1 MNNSVSAKG
10 FGHAS
15 SGLLLATTLG
25 VAVGTFSA
33 VAEDAFWINTKT
45 DTSAD
50 NHYNSDQYVVG
61 KQWSTAANWLGG
73 VAPVASVDTVRFTNL
88 VENGVGYRV
97 QPIIWSA
104 NQSIAKLIGDPKHPL
119 VGNTGSTT
127 MTIGDASGYDGTLR
141 MLAITVG
148 DPVAGYA
155 FSSSTDVPRFAADGF
170 PQLKV
175 ADAGHTATLKSV
187 YGRGTILKTGA
198 GSIKVL
204 DGSNR
209 AKVRL
214 QGGSLELPGHDY
226 PDELVAGYEGNF
238 DASAPGAL
246 ETVSGDREYVT
257 RWNASNN
264 SQYYFKTTNDV
275 MRPYLRANY
284 ANGKPVV
291 DFGAF
296 KGVEQSPGI
305 GEERWDELGLPAF
318 MEGQKTLS
326 MKSVFFVQ
334 EETSRT
340 NNGAVAFGNR
350 TGTVYYRMYDKLSQ
364 GYVSPTWS
372 GVLSGWY
379 MKDAMQHGDMRV
391 NNMRVPHDH
400 YEPGGLARMMVYSQ
414 SVYAPEAASQNI
426 HLLGSDRYF
435 RFGGVRLGQLVSY
448 NKTLT
453 TEEIR
458 QNNVHLAKK
467 WLGPVAEA
475 VDADVG
481 AVFVTK
487 NANAISVPAEATA
500 VVPSVAG
507 GVDAVNGLV
516 KNGAGTLVLD
526 EVNLETSKITVN
538 GGRIAFRDLV
548 AKTAPADDAPAA
560 EPCFWLKAAND
571 DGTLSDS
578 LVTETVNGTNFVSR
592 WNDCRNNGRYAY
604 VPANYGKCSP
614 DKPYVT
620 ANAANGKPVVDFGL
634 HDDYAA
640 GKIPA
645 MLFNK
650 DGSGSA
656 SYSGVKNA
664 MEAFVMFRHKDA
676 NAYQSWIFTS
686 AAGQEF
692 VNSFAASNP
701 DSKHRILNVQYA
713 DRRTLGADWFR
724 DGRRIDPQDCAVDS
738 DYHVLNFA
746 TFDTLNLEALSIDR
760 WQSYDTRG
768 GGIEVGEYIVF
779 DRILTDA
786 ERRQTEAYLLKK
798 WKNAAHPRT
807 AARKV
812 GTLAFA
818 NGVTPE
824 IGNEGETVIDEI
836 VTTSDTLKLTGSG
849 TVTLTKPLPTC
860 VTKIDAGAVKLVL
873 PTVTVAEQLI
883 REKSIVSF
891 DASATDTMTF
901 DPDAPDRILEWRD
914 ANGKTAYRARNSI
927 YAANKPQLA
936 DVTING
942 KARKAVNLF
951 EFCVTDKADWKDG
964 YASSTNQATAFEIVR
979 ADGSWAKGGV
989 FKMREV
995 HVVMADHD
1003 SANPNWTH
1011 RAITVDTTPS
1021 GQPCY
1026 YRSNAVATGTEYGY
1040 IIRSQYARDV
1050 AYQSWF
1056 ACDGAEIPVSYAK
1069 GSPDCRIRDFDY
1081 HVYSF
1086 SNTNVVEG
1094 AGKDY
1099 TDYAWISTIGAS
1111 KTGGNEIM
1119 FGGKYVCEIVYFA
1132 GPLSDEERAI
1142 VHDHLRK
1149 KWQTADVD
1157 LPKLAVD
1164 EIALKGG
1171 ELDYGES
1178 EIITEA
1184 VSGSGTVRAQSLEL
1198 AEDGELEFTFTDV
1211 DQVGAITVDG
1221 TFVLPA
1227 EFAVRIV
1234 ADPATLKLKAG
1245 SYTLLTADSL
1255 VGAADGASV
1264 TAELANG
1271 RTVRVYKVGNALK
1284 AQVYQPGV
1292 IIIVR

>member
-1 MNNSVSAKG
+1 MSDACKKVSV
-10 FGHAS
+10 
-15 SGLLLATTLG
+15 LLAASLCVTAG
-25 VAVGTFSA
+25 AFSA

-61 KQWSTAANWLGG
+61 KEWKTAANWLGG
-73 VAPVASVDTVRFTNL
+73 VAPAASVDTVRFTNL

-97 QPIIWSA
+97 QPIKWDA
-104 NQSIAKLIGDPKHPL
+104 NQSIARLIGDPKHPL
-119 VGNTGSTT
+119 VGVKSATT
-127 MTIGDASGYDGTLR
+127 MTIGDASDYDGVLR
-141 MLAITVG
+141 ILPDNNQVG
-148 DPVAGYA
+148 NPVAGYA
-155 FSSSTDVPRFAADGF
+155 FSASTDVPRFAADGF

-175 ADAGHTATLKSV
+175 ADAGHRATLKSV

-198 GSIKVL
+198 GAIKIL

-214 QGGSLELPGHDY
+214 EGGSLELPGHDY

-296 KGVEQSPGI
+296 KGVESSPGI
-305 GEERWDELGLPAF
+305 GEERWGELGLPAF

-326 MKSVFFVQ
+326 MKSVFYVQ

-340 NNGAVAFGNR
+340 NNGAVAFGNHG
-350 TGTVYYRMYDKLSQ
+350 GTVFYRMYDNQSQ

-379 MKDAMQHGDMRV
+379 MHVSMQHGDMRV

-414 SVYAPEAASQNI
+414 SEYAPEQSLQYI
-426 HLLGSDRYF
+426 HMLGCDRYY

-458 QNNVHLAKK
+458 QNNAHLAKK

-500 VVPSVAG
+500 IVPSVAG

-538 GGRIAFRDLV
+538 GGKIAFRDLV
-548 AKTAPADDAPAA
+548 AKTAPADNAPAA

-604 VPANYGKCSP
+604 VPAKYGKCSP

-645 MLFNK
+645 MLFNR
-650 DGSGSA
+650 DGSNA
-656 SYSGVKNA
+656 DVAGVQNA

-676 NAYQSWIFTS
+676 DKYQSWIFTS

-692 VNSFAASNP
+692 VNSFSASNP
-701 DSKHRILNVQYA
+701 ASKHRILNFEYG
-713 DRRTLGADWFR
+713 DRRVLGADWFR
-724 DGRRIDPQDCAVDS
+724 DGRRIDPQDCTVDS

-746 TFDTLNLEALSIDR
+746 AFDTLKLEALSIDR

-768 GGIEVGEYIVF
+768 GGIEVCEYIVF

-807 AARKV
+807 AAKKV

-824 IGNEGETVIDEI
+824 VENAGETAIGEI

-849 TVTLTKPLPTC
+849 TVTLTRPLPPC
-860 VTKIDAGAVKLVL
+860 VTKIDAGAVKLVQ
-873 PTVTVAEQLI
+873 PTTSVAMNIIGNKCVLNL
-883 REKSIVSF
+883 
-891 DASATDTMTF
+891 DASRADTMTF
-901 DPDAPDRILEWRD
+901 DLADPTRVLEWRD
-914 ANGKTAYRARNSI
+914 ANGGDYVAVKSHLASNTPQLTDVLINGQPKKSICLFDWCLTPAGKSYSDYQAPTNLATGFDLRKKTAASWS
-927 YAANKPQLA
+927 ATGGFDAQ
-936 DVTING
+936 
-942 KARKAVNLF
+942 
-951 EFCVTDKADWKDG
+951 EF
-964 YASSTNQATAFEIVR
+964 F
-979 ADGSWAKGGV
+979 
-989 FKMREV
+989 
-995 HVVMADHD
+995 VVMADYD
-1003 SANPNWTH
+1003 SANKKATH
-1011 RAITVDTTPS
+1011 RANVYDSAPNDS
-1021 GQPCY
+1021 PCP
-1026 YRSNAVATGTEYGY
+1026 YRETDNTGNIVRLDYG
-1040 IIRSQYARDV
+1040 RDPNYTMRV
-1050 AYQSWF
+1050 ML
-1056 ACDGAEIPVSYAK
+1056 DGSEVEANKNVKANRGKIV
-1069 GSPDCRIRDFDY
+1069 DFDY
-1081 HVYSF
+1081 HVVTLSV
-1086 SNTNVVEG
+1086 TN
-1094 AGKDY
+1094 
-1099 TDYAWISTIGAS
+1099 STKTIHTSTVGWT
-1111 KTGGNEIM
+1111 KTGGSEWIWAGKSVAEIIA
-1119 FGGKYVCEIVYFA
+1119 FTK
-1132 GPLSDEERAI
+1132 PLSDEERAI

-1178 EIITEA
+1178 EIVAEA

-1221 TFVLPA
+1221 TFVLPD
-1227 EFAVRIV
+1227 EFGVRIV

-1255 VGAADGASV
+1255 VGAVDGASV

-1292 IIIVR
+1292 MIIVR